1 MNWAGSMIAML
12 GTGLYSLAK
21 QKASDEAKAAKAKP
35 A

>member
-1 MNWAGSMIAML
+1 MVAML